1 MSTGNWIPLTGFVA
15 NAEILNIEIHISG
28 EAGFFLAE
36 IP

>member
-15 NAEILNIEIHISG
+15 NAEILNIVIHISG
-28 EAGFFLAE
+28 EAGFFLAK